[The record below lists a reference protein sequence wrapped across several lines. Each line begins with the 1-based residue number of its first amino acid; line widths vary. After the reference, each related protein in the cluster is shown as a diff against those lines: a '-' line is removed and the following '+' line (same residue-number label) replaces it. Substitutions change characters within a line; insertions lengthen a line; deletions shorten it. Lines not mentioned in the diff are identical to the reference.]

1 MSTTVA
7 DHRRSKRAGLQLRGR
22 FMLSDGGEFR
32 CQTIDVSVTGIAI
45 QAHVVANLGERVI
58 AYLDELGRIEGVV
71 VRRGDGWFAIN
82 AQTSQSRINRIAQKI
97 AALSGESSEA
107 LTVAP
112 IAARIRSAT
121 LRTDFGQDFA
131 VQVTDETGAS
141 AKVRADVKLLP
152 GAHVTIDGL
161 RAVVGRDSSDGFLVV
176 FDRYPTTQRLA

>member
-1 MSTTVA
+1 VP
-7 DHRRSKRAGLQLRGR
+7 DHRRVCYRHRHSGTCRRQSRRAL
-22 FMLSDGGEFR
+22 
-32 CQTIDVSVTGIAI
+32 
-45 QAHVVANLGERVI
+45 
-58 AYLDELGRIEGVV
+58 
-71 VRRGDGWFAIN
+71 DGWFAIN
-82 AQTSQSRINRIAQKI
+82 AQTSQNRINRIAQKI

-176 FDRYPTTQRLA
+176 FDRHPTTQRLA